1 MSKKSLVIVE
11 SPTKSKTINKILGPD
26 YEVVS
31 SMGHLIDLPS
41 SRLGVDVENNFAP
54 TYVVI
59 SKRKKYLSKLK
70 KAAKNKEA
78 IYLAADPDRE
88 GEAICWH
95 ISRKIG
101 AGKKVYRVRFHEIT
115 KDAILEAFKN
125 PDDINMNLVNS
136 QQARRIL
143 DRIVGYKLSPLL
155 WKKVSRGLSAGRV
168 QSVAVMLVVERE
180 KEIKAFKPKEYW
192 DIEAELKKKQD
203 SASFVAKLDKKS
215 GKKIEIKNKKQIDEL
230 ITILGKETYV
240 VSGIK
245 ETKRKRRPAAPF
257 TTSKLQQEAFNKLR
271 FPVHRTMKLAQELY
285 EGIEVGKESPVGLI
299 TYMRTDSVRIADVA
313 QQSAKKYVIDKFG
326 KEYAPKAF
334 NVYKSKKGAQEA
346 HEAIRPAL
354 PLRDPESVKEFLNEN
369 QFKVYKLIWDRFIA
383 SQMKE
388 AIMLLTAI
396 EIKAGS
402 FIFRVTGSVMLF
414 DGFLK
419 VYSEDGEEKKLLPKL
434 SINEVLNLLKLIP
447 SQHFTKPPPRFSD
460 ASLVKALEEKGI
472 GRPSTYAP
480 IIYTIIERHYVL
492 RERGYLRPTELGTIV
507 IELLVKHF
515 PNIMDVKFTAKME
528 EELDDIEERK
538 QDKLTVLNDFYGPFK
553 KNLDKA
559 LENMRDV
566 KREVVETDDVCE
578 LCGRKMVIKW
588 SRRGRFLSCSG
599 YPECKFA
606 KSITT
611 GVKCPL
617 PDCDG
622 ELVQRRSKR
631 GVFYGCTKYPE
642 CKYTANKLP
651 EAEPEAGP
659 EAEPKTKDV

>member
-1 MSKKSLVIVE
+1 MPKKSLVIVE
-11 SPTKSKTINKILGPD
+11 SPTKSKTINKILGPN

-59 SKRKKYLSKLK
+59 SKRKKYLTKLK
-70 KAAKNKEA
+70 KAAKGKEA

-115 KDAILEAFKN
+115 KDAILDAFNN

-180 KEIKAFKPKEYW
+180 KEIIAFKPREYW

-203 SASFVAKLDKKS
+203 SLSFVAKLDKKS
-215 GKKIEIKNKKQIDEL
+215 GKKIEIKNKKQTDEL
-230 ITILGKETYV
+230 ITILKKETYIV
-240 VSGIK
+240 NGIK
-245 ETKRKRRPAAPF
+245 ETKRKRRPPAPF

-285 EGIEVGKESPVGLI
+285 EGIELGKESPVGLI

-313 QQSAKKYVIDKFG
+313 QQSAKKYIIDKFG
-326 KEYAPKAF
+326 GEYIPKAF
-334 NVYKSKKGAQEA
+334 NIYKSKKGAQEA
-346 HEAIRPAL
+346 HEAIRPTL
-354 PLRDPESVKEFLNEN
+354 PLRDPESVKKFLNEN

-402 FIFRVTGSVMLF
+402 FTFRVTGSVMLF

-434 SINEVLNLLKLIP
+434 SIGEVLNLLKLIP

-515 PNIMDVKFTAKME
+515 PDIMDVKFTAKME
-528 EELDDIEERK
+528 EELDNIEERK
-538 QDKLTVLNDFYGPFK
+538 QDKLTVLNEFYEPFK
-553 KNLDKA
+553 KDLEKA

-566 KREVVETDDVCE
+566 KREVIETDEICE

-631 GVFYGCTKYPE
+631 GVFYGCTKYPK

-651 EAEPEAGP
+651 ETEPEAGP
-659 EAEPKTKDV
+659 KTKDV